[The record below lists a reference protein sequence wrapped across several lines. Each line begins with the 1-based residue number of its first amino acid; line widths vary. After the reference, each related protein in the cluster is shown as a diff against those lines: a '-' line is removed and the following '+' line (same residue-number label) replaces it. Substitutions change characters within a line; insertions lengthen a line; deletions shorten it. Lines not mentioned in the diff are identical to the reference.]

1 MKSPS
6 NIPPADLCSISHGVK
21 TTTQLIGSQV
31 QLCELQKVAGA
42 KVT

>member
-6 NIPPADLCSISHGVK
+6 NFPLADPCSISHGVK